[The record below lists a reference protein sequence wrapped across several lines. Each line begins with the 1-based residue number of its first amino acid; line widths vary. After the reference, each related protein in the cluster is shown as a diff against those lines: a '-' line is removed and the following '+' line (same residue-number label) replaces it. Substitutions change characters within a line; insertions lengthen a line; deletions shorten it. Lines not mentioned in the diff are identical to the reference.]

1 MANLSKLNAPSAPM
15 IISTGSSEPT
25 LPRTNAELARSQM
38 TGVKVPTDKLT
49 DNPYAAVTQAD
60 GTTMMVSPKATITEA
75 LGRNSKHPYA
85 KPTAHDIA
93 EQDKLIAEA
102 GRDVEARHE
111 DETNALLDIMR
122 KKQPGVRTGGMI
134 GIRR

>member
-1 MANLSKLNAPSAPM
+1 M
-15 IISTGSSEPT
+15 IISTSSEPT

-49 DNPYAAVTQAD
+49 DNPYAAVTQVD

-75 LGRNSKHPYA
+75 LARDSKHPYA
-85 KPTAHDIA
+85 KPTARDLA

-102 GRDVEARHE
+102 ERDVGARHE

-122 KKQPGVRTGGMI
+122 KKEPARRTGGII